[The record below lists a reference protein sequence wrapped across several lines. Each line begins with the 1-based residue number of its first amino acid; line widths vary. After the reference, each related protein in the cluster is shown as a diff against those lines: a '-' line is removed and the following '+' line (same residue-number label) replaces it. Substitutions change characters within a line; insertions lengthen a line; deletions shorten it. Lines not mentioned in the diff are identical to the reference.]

1 MDTVYGKMINKYT
14 KECTEWIKKKDLGYI
29 NGQINKSTKVNL
41 NLIIDKDME
50 NFIIYQKMK
59 ALY

>member
-29 NGQINKSTKVNL
+29 NG
-41 NLIIDKDME
+41 
-50 NFIIYQKMK
+50 
-59 ALY
+59 